1 MCHGIIFCENEYLM
15 DVLLWQLPL
24 PRIFAIVEAFVKT
37 LLKCLVYESSDCL
50 AVGRK

>member
-1 MCHGIIFCENEYLM
+1 MYHDIIFCENEYLM
-15 DVLLWQLPL
+15 DALLWQLPL

-37 LLKCLVYESSDCL
+37 LLEYSAYESNDRL